1 MGAGSARPASH
12 DRTQRGVIAL
22 TMGDPAG
29 IGPELTLKLWHEA
42 SRGSQVD
49 DHAIVLYG
57 DPAMVSDTART
68 LGLGDPVEVVV
79 EPSAAVSVWPAR
91 LPVVPVT
98 LARPAIAGQ
107 PDVANAAAII
117 QSIEAATVAV
127 ARGVAHAL
135 VTNPI
140 AKNVLYAAGFA
151 HPGHTEFLAE
161 LAARHWPGRTYFPV
175 MMMASPELRVVPLT
189 IHIPLS
195 AVPGHITGRL
205 IRDTARIVHD
215 ALIRDF
221 SVRGR
226 TASGGPRIA
235 VTGLNPH
242 AGESGT
248 IGHEER
254 DIIAPAIEALRKEGL
269 SITGPHAADALFR
282 PEARRT
288 YDAVITMYHDQA
300 LIPSK
305 ALAFDTGVNV
315 TLGLPFIRTS
325 PDHGPAFDIAGR
337 GEAAASSLIESVRL
351 AAQMSANRA
360 AAP

>member
-1 MGAGSARPASH
+1 MGAGLTRSATH

-42 SRGSQVD
+42 SRGSHD
-49 DHAIVLYG
+49 LGCAIVLYG
-57 DPAMVSDTART
+57 DPTAVSDSART
-68 LGLGDPVEVVV
+68 LGLGDPVEVVA
-79 EPSAAVSVWPAR
+79 EPSAAQSIWPAR
-91 LPVVPVT
+91 LPVIPVV
-98 LARPAIAGQ
+98 LSRPALAGR

-117 QSIEAATVAV
+117 QSIEAATAAV
-127 ARGVAHAL
+127 ARGEAHAL

-140 AKNVLYAAGFA
+140 AKNVLYAAGFR

-161 LAARHWPGRTYFPV
+161 LSARHWSGRTYFPV

-195 AVPGHITGRL
+195 AVPGHITEPL
-205 IRDTARIVHD
+205 IRDTVRIVHD

-221 SVRGR
+221 SVRGH
-226 TASGGPRIA
+226 GPRIA

-254 DIIAPAIEALRKEGL
+254 DIIAPAIEALRKDGL

-337 GEAAASSLIESVRL
+337 GTAAASSLIESVRL
-351 AAQMSANRA
+351 AAQMCANRA